1 MEEKRKNR
9 FKDDNDF
16 EKTKVISTDEIE
28 KANRRNTKKTNN
40 KVKSTKKNKKKK
52 KHPRFWLAVKIMLII
67 MILVIVVG
75 AGVFAGTIMGLF
87 GDEFKLTEADLLISY
102 SNSVIV
108 DEKGKIIATLN
119 GEENR
124 EIISKDD
131 MPKYLPLAFV
141 AIEDERFFSH
151 SGVDWKR
158 TAAATMSF
166 AIGGG
171 ESSFGGSTITQQLVK
186 NITKDDEDTGMAG
199 VFRKAKEISKA
210 YQVEKLISKDEI
222 LELYL
227 NIIFLG
233 GTSYG
238 VEVASHTYF
247 DKSASD
253 LSIAES
259 AFLAGMTHS
268 PNNYNPFAKD
278 ANMDEITRRTKRV
291 LGKMK
296 ELNFINEDDYNKS
309 IKEVDKGLKFKEGKI
324 EKQNSYSYHTEALI
338 TQILDQ
344 LVEEK
349 GMDREYAKKYLYG
362 GGFTIYSTENSKIQ
376 DRIEEEHNKSK
387 YIITTK
393 TKKNDKGKLEN
404 QQTQAA
410 TVIIDQK
417 TGYVLG
423 AVGGLGKKTAWGT
436 NRINVPKQTGSSMKP
451 IAVIAPSL
459 EKGLITAGSVVD
471 DVPISRYNGKL
482 ENWYVKGGAGYKGL
496 SNIRYMLRIS
506 QNTTEAQLLEKLTPI
521 KSIEFL
527 RELGITSLV
536 TSEEN
541 KKAND
546 ENLSLAL
553 GGITY
558 GVSPLE
564 MAAAYATIANDGE
577 YIEPTFYSKVVDSKN
592 NVILEPNQEKR
603 RVLSEENAFIM
614 QSLLTESMS
623 TGGERVNNP
632 DNGTGLPAKIPGM
645 QTCGKT
651 GTTNEDFTGWFCGFT
666 PYYTGATWYGYDYNA
681 RITSSTSTTI
691 WAAIMK
697 DLHKDLKNKSFEQP
711 KGVTTAKICKDS
723 GLLATDECSKDPR
736 GTRVYT
742 EYFKRGTVPTDYCEC
757 HVSAKVCKKTGKLPS
772 DDCEE
777 TEEKIFITRENA
789 DKEKAWKK
797 AKDAKYMLPTDEC
810 KDCAKAKDDEKKKQ
824 EEEERRK
831 KEEEEQRRK
840 EEEENNQQDPE
851 QPAVPEEPTEPTEP
865 SEPEEPNKKPTKPE
879 ESAQNTTP
887 TQTKPT
893 TTPEKPTKPANNT
906 TTSSKK

>member
-28 KANRRNTKKTNN
+28 KAASRKNTKKA
-40 KVKSTKKNKKKK
+40 KRTKKNKKKK

-141 AIEDERFFSH
+141 AIEDERFFLH

-186 NITKDDEDTGMAG
+186 NITKDKEDEGVAGML
-199 VFRKAKEISKA
+199 RKAKEISKA

-247 DKSASD
+247 NKSASD

-278 ANMDEITRRTKRV
+278 ADMEQIKKRTKTV
-291 LGKMK
+291 LGKMR
-296 ELNFINEDDYNKS
+296 ELDEKMTDIEFISEDEYNKA

-324 EKQNSYSYHTEALI
+324 EKQSSYSYHTEALI

-362 GGFTIYSTENSKIQ
+362 GGFTIYSTEDSKVQ
-376 DRIEEEHNKSK
+376 DRIEEEHNKEK
-387 YIITTK
+387 YMITTK
-393 TKKNDKGKLEN
+393 TKKNDKGKLEK

-423 AVGGLGKKTAWGT
+423 AVGGLGKKETAFGT

-471 DVPISRYNGKL
+471 DVPIDRYKGKL
-482 ENWYVKGGAGYKGL
+482 KNWYSPNKGL

-536 TSEEN
+536 TSDEN

-553 GGITY
+553 GGVTY

-577 YIEPTFYSKVVDSKN
+577 YIEPTFYSKIVDSQN
-592 NVILEPNQEKR
+592 NIILEPNQEKR
-603 RVLSEENAFIM
+603 RVISEENAFIL

-623 TGGERVNNP
+623 TGGEKVNNP
-632 DNGTGLPAKIPGM
+632 ENGTGVAAKIPGM

-651 GTTNEDFTGWFCGFT
+651 GTTNDSFDGWFCGFT
-666 PYYTGATWYGYDYNA
+666 PYYTGATWFGYDYNA
-681 RITSSTSTTI
+681 WVSSSTSTTI
-691 WAAIMK
+691 WASIMK

-742 EYFKRGTVPTDYCEC
+742 EYFKRGTVPTEYCEC
-757 HVSAKVCKKTGKLPS
+757 HVSAEVCKKTGKLPS

-777 TEEKIFITRENA
+777 TESKIFITRENA

-797 AKDAKYMLPTDEC
+797 AKDAKYMLPTEEC
-810 KDCAKAKDDEKKKQ
+810 KDCTKAKEDEK
-824 EEEERRK
+824 K
-831 KEEEEQRRK
+831 KEEEEARKREEEERRK

-851 QPAVPEEPTEPTEP
+851 EPTEP

-879 ESAQNTTP
+879 EPAQNTTP
-887 TQTKPT
+887 TQIKPT
-893 TTPEKPTKPANNT
+893 TTPEKTTKPANKT